1 MGIRS
6 AGIDERALLLGK
18 SNSLAGI
25 IAAPAQES
33 VDTALPALII
43 LNAGLVHRVG
53 PNRLHVK
60 VARRLAERGFVSVR
74 FDLSGIGE
82 SLPRPDHLPYTQ
94 SAVLEV
100 KEVMDAVTD
109 LTGIRSFCLMGLSSG
124 ALVSLDTALTDDRVI
139 GAAIVNPHGFADSA
153 VWGAHVE
160 NLSES
165 QIYRRNLL
173 DLHSWARLLTGKTNY
188 RRLAETVWYRISQRN
203 TKSDDISLVVN
214 GMRPR
219 LEAFL
224 GLGINILLLFSEK
237 DRSIVNFDEIL
248 GNQWRQQLRQSV
260 EMVILPEANHTFA
273 GPVQLERA
281 VASIDH
287 WMTSSWTLSGGTEI
301 RTGMRGTEAV
311 AGAPE
316 LTGT

>member
-1 MGIRS
+1 MGIS
-6 AGIDERALLLGK
+6 AADVDERALLLGE
-18 SNSLAGI
+18 SHTLAGI
-25 IAAPAQES
+25 ITTPAPEAI
-33 VDTALPALII
+33 DNALPALII

-60 VARRLAERGFVSVR
+60 VARRLAGRGFVSVR
-74 FDLSGIGE
+74 FDFSGIGE

-100 KEVMDAVTD
+100 KEVMDAVTER
-109 LTGIRSFCLMGLSSG
+109 TGIRSFCLMGLSSG
-124 ALVSLDTALTDDRVI
+124 ALVSLDTALTDDRIV

-153 VWGAHVE
+153 LWGAHVE

-165 QIYRRNLL
+165 KIYRRNLL

-188 RRLAETVWYRISQRN
+188 RRLAGAVWYRISRRN
-203 TKSDDISLVVN
+203 AKSDDISSVVH

-237 DRSIVNFDEIL
+237 DRSMVNFDEIL
-248 GNQWRQQLRQSV
+248 GNQWRQLLSQNV

-273 GPVQLERA
+273 GPLQLERA
-281 VASIDH
+281 VASIDR
-287 WMTSSWTLSGGTEI
+287 WMTSSWASSG
-301 RTGMRGTEAV
+301 V
-311 AGAPE
+311 C
-316 LTGT
+316 